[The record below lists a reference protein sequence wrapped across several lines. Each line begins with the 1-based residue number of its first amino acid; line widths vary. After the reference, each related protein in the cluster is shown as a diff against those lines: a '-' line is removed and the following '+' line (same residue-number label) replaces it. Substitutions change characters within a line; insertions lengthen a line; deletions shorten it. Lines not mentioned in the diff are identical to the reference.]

1 MRRLRS
7 PILAIFSLLLAS
19 NVSEAAPAF
28 SGDAARGH
36 YLAVLGDCAG
46 CHTRSGGA
54 PFTGGQP
61 FKSGFGTVYSTNI
74 TSDPQTGIG
83 GWTQAQFYR
92 ALHDG
97 IAADGTHLYPAFPY
111 IYFRRLSRQDTDD
124 LFAYLHTL
132 QPVHRNPSPNRLAF
146 PFNIRAMMVF
156 WNWLFRPADGYK
168 PDGTSNKPHSASWK
182 RGEFLVNGPGHCAA
196 CHTPKNMLFGDVS
209 GQALTGATVSHWFA
223 ANLTSAQQGGL
234 GKWSLEDV
242 RTYLR
247 TGRNRYATAAG
258 TMQEKVSSST
268 SHMTNND
275 QLAIA
280 TYLKSLSANGLS
292 GDAAKPDAQQ
302 MKAGDAVFVQ
312 HCEVCHQPPQKV
324 DALNKDAPLP
334 DYPQLGG
341 DTLVLGRDPTT
352 VLRVILEGAEAPDT
366 PGKASGYSMPSFATL
381 SDQQVAD
388 VATYIRASWGNQAS
402 PVTADTVTTLRDAIQ
417 R

>member
-54 PFTGGQP
+54 PFTGGLP
-61 FKSGFGTVYSTNI
+61 FESRFGTVYSTNI
-74 TSDPQTGIG
+74 TPDPQTGIG

-111 IYFRRLSRQDTDD
+111 VYFRRLSRRDTDD

-132 QPVHRNPSPNRLAF
+132 KPVHRAPTPNGLKF
-146 PFNIRAMMVF
+146 PFNIRVMMVF
-156 WNWLFRPADGYK
+156 WNWLFLPAEGHK
-168 PDGTSNKPHSASWK
+168 PNVVSGEKHSAAWR
-182 RGEFLVNGPGHCAA
+182 RGEFLVNGLGHCAA
-196 CHTPKNMLFGDVS
+196 CHTPKNILFGDVRS
-209 GQALTGATVSHWFA
+209 QALTGATISHWFA
-223 ANLTSAQQGGL
+223 ANLTGAPQTGL
-234 GKWSLEDV
+234 SKWSLQDV
-242 RTYLR
+242 RTYLH

-268 SHMTNND
+268 SHMTD
-275 QLAIA
+275 ADRRAIA
-280 TYLKSLSANGLS
+280 TYLKSLPANGPTG
-292 GDAAKPDAQQ
+292 GDTKPGPQQ
-302 MKAGDAVFVQ
+302 IKAGQAVFVQ
-312 HCEVCHQPPQKV
+312 HCEVCHQAPQNV
-324 DALNKDAPLP
+324 DATDKAAPLP

-352 VLRVILEGAEAPDT
+352 VLRVILQGAQAPDT
-366 PGKASGYSMPSFATL
+366 PEKALGYSMPSFATL

-402 PVTADTVTTLRDAIQ
+402 PVTGDTVTALRDAIQ